1 MARVERGKKKSK
13 VGEYEEKDEKKEW
26 EIKRSGGGV
35 LVTAWPQLESA

>member
-13 VGEYEEKDEKKEW
+13 VGEDEEKDEKVE
-26 EIKRSGGGV
+26 EVKRSEGGV

>member
-13 VGEYEEKDEKKEW
+13 VGEYEEKDEKEW